1 MGSMSKHRKVER
13 NVTLSSWA
21 KEKTSLTGQE
31 ISILESEEE
40 KIQEKLHLK
49 AERRREQGINMTE
62 AVFRDEDSDSVIG
75 SGKEASKD
83 PEMSSGAAPIT
94 PCTKMTVYTR
104 GVTVNG
110 RKRIMLF
117 NS

>member
-1 MGSMSKHRKVER
+1 MGTMSKHRQVER

-21 KEKTSLTGQE
+21 KEKIRLTGQE
-31 ISILESEEE
+31 ISILESEGE

-49 AERRREQGINMTE
+49 ADRRREQGINMTE
-62 AVFRDEDSDSVIG
+62 AVFRDEDSDSSVIG

-83 PEMSSGAAPIT
+83 PEISSRAAPIT
-94 PCTKMTVYTR
+94 PCAKMMVYTR

-110 RKRIMLF
+110 RKRINAF
-117 NS
+117 